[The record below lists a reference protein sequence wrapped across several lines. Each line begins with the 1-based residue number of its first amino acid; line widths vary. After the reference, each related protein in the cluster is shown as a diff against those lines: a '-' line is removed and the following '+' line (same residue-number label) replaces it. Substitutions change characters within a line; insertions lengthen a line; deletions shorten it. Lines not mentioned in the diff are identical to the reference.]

1 MQEQRVAEKAKEI
14 ETFRAALPADEQP
27 DFEKLESVMFGLA
40 AANPKMTL
48 SDLYKAARRA
58 DADTLAKDQAK
69 EKAEAE
75 KKAQEEAKKKQA
87 QDARLGPLS
96 NKPGSVPAQPVKG
109 KNWMET
115 MDKVGR
121 EILAR
126 N

>member
-14 ETFRAALPADEQP
+14 DTFRAALPADEQP

-96 NKPGSVPAQPVKG
+96 SKPGSVPAQPVKG
-109 KNWMET
+109 KNIWDT
-115 MDKVGR
+115 MDKVGK